1 MAARLPIQIHRYQGK
16 SLQAEERR
24 VVEECPLR
32 LNVNGRDLA
41 TLIASPHRLNFL
53 IAGFLRL
60 SDFITSLEEIL
71 SLGVCREQ
79 GVALVR
85 LRRDLPLQLRPTI
98 TSGCG
103 GGVSYDLTLPVG
115 DRPLHRYAAEEV
127 LTLMAELNRS
137 AERYAEHGG
146 IHSAGIGREGK
157 LLLAAEDLGRHNTL
171 DRLAGEALFRN
182 IDLTGTILVTSGRV
196 SSEMVIKAAR
206 LGVGLI
212 ASRTAPTDAAI
223 ALCAAAGI
231 ILVGYLRGQRY
242 EVYTH
247 AERLTLPLKNER
259 IAGITGVILAG
270 GESRRMGTNKSL
282 LPLAGA
288 RFIDHVYRTCADLFA
303 EVIIV
308 TNTPGLYA
316 DLPCRKVPDLF
327 IAQGSLAGIHAGL
340 SQSRTDKIFV
350 VACDMPFLN
359 PALVRRICASAA
371 SADVIIPRSRSGH
384 EPLHA
389 LYDQRCLTRM
399 AEQLASGR
407 SRIIDFFPQVKVEEL
422 PVAAWEDL
430 DPHGLSFRNINTPEE
445 YYALRRDATPPL
457 ELAPAEEEPGRRHG

>member
-1 MAARLPIQIHRYQGK
+1 MAARLPLQIHRYQGK
-16 SLQAEERR
+16 SLHAGHRP

-53 IAGFLRL
+53 IIGFLRL
-60 SDFITSLEEIL
+60 SGFIANLEEIL
-71 SLGVCREQ
+71 TLGVCREQ

-115 DRPLHRYAAEEV
+115 DRPLHCYAAEEV

-157 LLLAAEDLGRHNTL
+157 LLLSAEDLGRHNTL

-231 ILVGYLRGQRY
+231 VLVGYLRGQRY

-247 AERLTLPLKNER
+247 AERLTLPLANER
-259 IAGITGVILAG
+259 IAGVTGVILAG

-340 SQSRTDKIFV
+340 SQARTDKIFV

-359 PALVRRICASAA
+359 PALVRRICAGAGC
-371 SADVIIPRSRSGH
+371 ADVIIPYSASGH

-389 LYDQRCLTRM
+389 VYDQRCLTKM
-399 AEQLASGR
+399 AEQLATGR
-407 SRIIDFFPQVKVEEL
+407 SRIIDFFPQVKVEEF
-422 PVAAWEDL
+422 PAAAWHDL
-430 DPHGLSFRNINTPEE
+430 DPQGISFRNINTPEE
-445 YYALRRDATPPL
+445 YYALRRDAAPV
-457 ELAPAEEEPGRRHG
+457 ELAPTEEEPGRRHG

>member
-1 MAARLPIQIHRYQGK
+1 MAERLPIQIHRYQGER
-16 SLQAEERR
+16 LQAEERR

-60 SDFITSLEEIL
+60 SGFITSLEEIL

-85 LRRDLPLQLRPTI
+85 LRCDLPVQLRPTI

-115 DRPLHRYAAEEV
+115 GRPLQHYAAEEV
-127 LTLMAELNRS
+127 LTLMAGLHRS

-157 LLLAAEDLGRHNTL
+157 LLLTAEDLGRHNTL
-171 DRLAGEALFRN
+171 DRLAGEALFRG
-182 IDLTGTILVTSGRV
+182 IDLTGTTLVTSGRV

-223 ALCAAAGI
+223 ALCAEAGI
-231 ILVGYLRGQRY
+231 VLVGYLRGQRY

-247 AERLTLPLKNER
+247 AERLTLPAKNER

-288 RFIDHVYRTCADLFA
+288 RFIDHVYRACADLFA
-303 EVIIV
+303 EVLIV

-316 DLPCRKVPDLF
+316 DLPCRKVADLF

-340 SQSRTDKIFV
+340 SQARTDKIFV
-350 VACDMPFLN
+350 VACDMPLLN
-359 PALVRRICASAA
+359 RALVRRICAKAG
-371 SADVIIPRSRSGH
+371 SADVVIPYSASGH

-389 LYDQRCLTRM
+389 LYDQRCLARM
-399 AEQLASGR
+399 EEQLATGR

-422 PVAAWEDL
+422 PVTSWQDL
-430 DPHGLSFRNINTPEE
+430 DPQGLSFRNINTPEE
-445 YYALRRDATPPL
+445 YYALRRDATPAA
-457 ELAPAEEEPGRRHG
+457 ELAEQQEEPGRQHG

>member
-16 SLQAEERR
+16 NLQAEHRR
-24 VVEECPLR
+24 VVEECPIR

-53 IAGFLRL
+53 IVGFLRL
-60 SDFITSLEEIL
+60 QGFITSLEEIL

-85 LRRDLPLQLRPTI
+85 LRHDLPLQLRPTI

-103 GGVSYDLTLPVG
+103 GGVSYDLTLPVSG
-115 DRPLHRYAAEEV
+115 RPLHRYAAEEV
-127 LTLMAELNRS
+127 LTLMAGLHRS

-157 LLLAAEDLGRHNTL
+157 LLLTAEDLGRHNTL

-182 IDLTGTILVTSGRV
+182 IDLTGTILITSGRV

-223 ALCAAAGI
+223 ALCAEAGI
-231 ILVGYLRGQRY
+231 VLVGYLRGQHY

-247 AERLTLPLKNER
+247 AERLALPMTNER

-288 RFIDHVYRTCADLFA
+288 RFIDHVYRVCADLFA

-308 TNTPGLYA
+308 TNTPRLYA

-327 IAQGSLAGIHAGL
+327 VAQGSLAGIHAGL
-340 SQSRTDKIFV
+340 SQANTDKIFV

-359 PALVRRICASAA
+359 PALVRRICARAG
-371 SADVIIPRSRSGH
+371 SADVVIPRSPSGH
-384 EPLHA
+384 EPLHTV
-389 LYDQRCLTRM
+389 YDQRCLARM
-399 AEQLASGR
+399 EEQLATGC

-422 PVAAWEDL
+422 SASAWDDL

-445 YYALRRDATPPL
+445 YYALRRDATSPV
-457 ELAPAEEEPGRRHG
+457 ELASLVEESDRRHG